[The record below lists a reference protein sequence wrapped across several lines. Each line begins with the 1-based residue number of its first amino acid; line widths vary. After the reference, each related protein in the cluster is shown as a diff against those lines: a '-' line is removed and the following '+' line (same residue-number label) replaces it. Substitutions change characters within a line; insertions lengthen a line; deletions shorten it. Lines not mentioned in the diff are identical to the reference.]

1 MMAPDSAWLAWL
13 LVAIAVGIGA
23 GWSMGRS
30 HAIRLCRRI
39 ARAGGP
45 GALDRVFA
53 EDALT
58 DTRFREVT
66 GPAEVRELHR
76 REGER

>member
-1 MMAPDSAWLAWL
+1 MAPDSAWLAWL
-13 LVAIAVGIGA
+13 LVAGAIGLGA
-23 GWSMGRS
+23 GWSLGRS

-39 ARAGGP
+39 ARAGLP
-45 GALDRVFA
+45 GVLDRVFV
-53 EDALT
+53 EDALL
-58 DTRFREVT
+58 DTRFRDST